1 MRRQLL
7 LLWCL
12 TLALAFVVGCGQS
25 APDNEAEAPA
35 EVAEVT
41 DAAPTA
47 APTDTVAPPTNTPE
61 PTATDEPTETPE
73 PTVTAEPTFTPT
85 PEVVASNCLS
95 CHADQQMLIN
105 TAAPEEEAPG
115 EAESSGVG

>member
-1 MRRQLL
+1 MTECR
-7 LLWCL
+7 WNN
-12 TLALAFVVGCGQS
+12 A
-25 APDNEAEAPA
+25 
-35 EVAEVT
+35 T
-41 DAAPTA
+41 DRY
-47 APTDTVAPPTNTPE
+47 VCRPTNTPE

-73 PTVTAEPTFTPT
+73 PTATAEPTFTPT

-115 EAESSGVG
+115 ESESSGVG